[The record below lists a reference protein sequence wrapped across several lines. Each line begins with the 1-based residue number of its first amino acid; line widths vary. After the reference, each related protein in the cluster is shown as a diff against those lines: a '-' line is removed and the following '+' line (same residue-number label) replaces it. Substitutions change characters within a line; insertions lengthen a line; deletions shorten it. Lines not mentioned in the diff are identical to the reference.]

1 MRLWL
6 NGPEFLSA
14 SIRERGF
21 NMRIIRAVIDRKLD
35 WQFTK
40 NPERDLGLDK
50 DSLRGKRFIVLKT
63 KGGYGVRD
71 VKTQKIIYSS
81 YEIDDSLDFAHYHNN
96 VIEKKAD
103 RGGGVF
109 SEFGKETIRAA
120 IPVILT
126 VGGTIAWA
134 FLKPW
139 LKSKVSSGYDVE
151 DSAAESEYGMDSPQR
166 GIRIPRTP
174 RMR

>member
-1 MRLWL
+1 
-6 NGPEFLSA
+6 
-14 SIRERGF
+14 
-21 NMRIIRAVIDRKLD
+21 MRIIRAIADRRNLD

-40 NPERDLGLDK
+40 TPEKDLGLDK

-63 KGGYGVRD
+63 KDGYGVRD

-81 YEIDDSLDFAHYHNN
+81 QEIDDSLDFAHYHNN
-96 VIEKKAD
+96 VIEKKSD
-103 RGGGVF
+103 RGGGLF
-109 SEFGKETIRAA
+109 SEFGKETVRAA

-151 DSAAESEYGMDSPQR
+151 DSAAESEYGMDAPQR
-166 GIRIPRTP
+166 GMRIPRTP